1 MDPFLLIIR
10 KCQFKFV
17 NFQMF
22 TILSKRLVLFYIFLY
37 INDSFKAR
45 CSIEFAGGVNKTY
58 YSVQQISRTQYKLT
72 VYCGLFHLT
81 Q

>member
-1 MDPFLLIIR
+1 MDPFLLIIQ
-10 KCQFKFV
+10 KGQFKFV

-22 TILSKRLVLFYIFLY
+22 IILSKRLVWLYILLY
-37 INDSFKAR
+37 INHSFKAR